1 MTQLREWN
9 ITKAEWDGHAKRV
22 EREKYLVYASVLAAL
37 LFAVVMCLWWYFF
50 TQFVTK
56 PMQRFT
62 LGVGLALVIIAVG
75 SVMRH
80 RRVAPRMRAFLPV
93 VWEARGCACP
103 WCRTR
108 VDSVPCKGHGFSA
121 QEQSQL
127 LAFWEATA
135 TEDLSALPICH
146 NELRRLAETLRPSR
160 NIGVIMWER
169 ASGPYRRATIHA
181 FGFCN
186 NPEATAAMRL
196 RASLPKFLMDS
207 AGFAVV
213 CALVYLFAGKT
224 TLLALISGCWW
235 VLPGML
241 LLCTFGAVWQQG
253 PLRCAKCQ
261 HLCAD
266 ANPTRCNECGD
277 DLTRP
282 GAVTRKMR
290 MPRSRWALVLV
301 LPMLAIA
308 IPTGGFGVVSLLPLT
323 TRVWCYS
330 WIEPSP
336 LFFQTLNVATLSPEE
351 AAACADL
358 LIARAAPDGPRP
370 LFDFDFLANALAFGM
385 VPQSTQEVAAR
396 AVVMATL
403 EVETVDGVTRATVV
417 PRLGESI
424 FGPDFTPRFVF
435 GGVSIDGGAWS
446 ASNELSIMEH
456 DLNDFWRAR
465 DDSPI
470 RVLSES
476 ELRFVTPLDLAAG
489 THEIRARGWIVL
501 WGPQWQRFT
510 PTFDGAGL
518 IVNTPKMSGVYEME
532 LRESVTIR

>member
-1 MTQLREWN
+1 MAELQDWN
-9 ITKAEWDGHAKRV
+9 ITKAEWDGVAQRV
-22 EREKYLVYASVLAAL
+22 ERAHFTFYMLVLAEL
-37 LFAVVMCLWWYFF
+37 LVAAGMCAAWYFL
-50 TQFVTK
+50 TA
-56 PMQRFT
+56 PISLRF
-62 LGVGLALVIIAVG
+62 LLWIALALVILVVG
-75 SVMRH
+75 SVIWA
-80 RRVAPRMRAFLPV
+80 RRTTPRWLAFLPV
-93 VWEARGCACP
+93 VWEARACACP

-108 VDSVPCKGHGFSA
+108 VDSAPCEEHGLSA
-121 QEQSQL
+121 QEQPQL
-127 LAFWEATA
+127 LAYFEAMA
-135 TEDLSALPICH
+135 TQNLHALTRA
-146 NELRRLAETLRPSR
+146 NDELRRTALRLRRPTSKWK
-160 NIGVIMWER
+160 IVWECVF
-169 ASGPYRRATIHA
+169 GPYRRANARAMGITAHPDA
-181 FGFCN
+181 SL
-186 NPEATAAMRL
+186 ATRL
-196 RASLPKFLMDS
+196 RATVPKLLMDS
-207 AGFAVV
+207 LGLAVV
-213 CALVYLFAGKT
+213 VGVAYFILGRST
-224 TLLALISGCWW
+224 SLAMLSGCWW
-235 VLPGML
+235 ILPMTLVMSVVGPL
-241 LLCTFGAVWQQG
+241 WRQG

-282 GAVTRKMR
+282 AAVTRQER
-290 MPRSRWALVLV
+290 MPRSRWALLLV
-301 LPMLAIA
+301 
-308 IPTGGFGVVSLLPLT
+308 IPLLMMVFATGGFGVVSLLPLT

-403 EVETVDGVTRATVV
+403 EVETVDGVTRAIVV
-417 PRLGESI
+417 PQLGESI

-510 PTFDGAGL
+510 PTFDAEGL
-518 IVNTPKMSGVYEME
+518 IVTTPKMSGVYEME